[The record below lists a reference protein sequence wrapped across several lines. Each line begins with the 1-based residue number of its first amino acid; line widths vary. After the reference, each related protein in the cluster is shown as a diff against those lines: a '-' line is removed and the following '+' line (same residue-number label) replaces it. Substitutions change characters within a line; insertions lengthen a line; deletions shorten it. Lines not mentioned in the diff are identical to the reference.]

1 MTIARNR
8 DGNNSKAERRGE
20 TSSLKKKKKTS
31 TDKKDRR
38 KLGIRGEKKTKLF
51 AYSTIGTSATKIM
64 KTVV

>member
-1 MTIARNR
+1 MGTTVR
-8 DGNNSKAERRGE
+8 RRGE
-20 TSSLKKKKKTS
+20 RRWSSLKKTS

-38 KLGIRGEKKTKLF
+38 KLGIKGEKKMKLL